1 MNIKPETR
9 EILRQYKALINARR
23 RDAGQRELT
32 TAQVMDEICEYM
44 TCQCAVYIGGHFILQ
59 GGKGGR
65 PPVSPREKTCRLAP
79 AGGRTR
85 AALRAAHCPFPH
97 RPLMAYTYSRFLF
110 SEDVM
115 SGLNLA
121 ATSKEDQDK
130 VAIDLVASGVAYKE
144 RLAMPVAREQPE
156 HLKEYFWVRLEH
168 YRQVSAQLPD
178 KNAPEYARKEDEVK
192 K

>member
-1 MNIKPETR
+1 MYAPVKEIMTDLLKYDLSSDEALLVLCITR
-9 EILRQYKALINARR
+9 EDIRM
-23 RDAGQRELT
+23 LT
-32 TAQVMDEICEYM
+32 SEW
-44 TCQCAVYIGGHFILQ
+44 
-59 GGKGGR
+59 
-65 PPVSPREKTCRLAP
+65 
-79 AGGRTR
+79 
-85 AALRAAHCPFPH
+85 
-97 RPLMAYTYSRFLF
+97 PL

-121 ATSKEDQDK
+121 STTKEDQDR

-144 RLAMPVAREQPE
+144 RLAMPVVAELVARDVPE
-156 HLKEYFWVRLEH
+156 HLREYFRERLEH